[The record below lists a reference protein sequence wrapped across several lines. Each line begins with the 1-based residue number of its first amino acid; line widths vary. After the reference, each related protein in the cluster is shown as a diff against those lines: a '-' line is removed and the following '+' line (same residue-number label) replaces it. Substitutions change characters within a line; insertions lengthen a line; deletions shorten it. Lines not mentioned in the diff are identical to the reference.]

1 VLIRHG
7 HVDSFDLH
15 IQTNILSILM
25 LSYVAYM

>member
-15 IQTNILSILM
+15 IQTNFYQFSCYLI
-25 LSYVAYM
+25 